1 MPMNIQARGA
11 KHQLRVT
18 HDLLAKPYFH
28 TFDSATA
35 ASNAGNALLA
45 MLSRG
50 VVPGELLAPAPDGR
64 RGPDPLVTQ
73 VISEYERLAPIT
85 ASDADLLV
93 PLRGEVP
100 GLRVSGVTFAWVEDY
115 VASLKTAERHL
126 APSSVR
132 KRVGTLAR
140 VLQWH
145 LNRSTPDGERMPAN
159 PFKLLPDGYS
169 LYTRPEAVALAKE
182 GLEVKRDT
190 ARDVRL
196 PPVQQARV
204 AAALAGERNPDRERA
219 LSVDVEFTM
228 LYELIL
234 DTGLRLREAY
244 RLRVDQLDLDRRFI
258 HVEGTKG
265 HRGLV
270 KPRTVP
276 LKRVLTDRLRA
287 YVDGRKGA
295 MFPTLWDGS
304 NEPVAL
310 KKTTARLSARFATL
324 FGYAGLHDFTE
335 HDLRH
340 EATCRWFELRDA
352 AGRWVYDDVA
362 ICRIMGWTDTNLA
375 LRYASLRGEDLAARL
390 PD

>member
-1 MPMNIQARGA
+1 MGMNIQARGA

-18 HDLLAKPYFH
+18 HALLPRPYFH
-28 TFDSATA
+28 TFDDFTA

-50 VVPGELLAPAPDGR
+50 VVPSELLAADPDKR
-64 RGPDPLVTQ
+64 RGPDPLVT
-73 VISEYERLAPIT
+73 VVVSDYERLAPIT
-85 ASDADLLV
+85 ASDADLLM
-93 PLRGEVP
+93 PMRDEVA
-100 GLRVSGVTFAWVEDY
+100 GLRVSGITFAWVEDY
-115 VASLKTAERHL
+115 VASLKTSERHL
-126 APSSVR
+126 APSSIR
-132 KRVGTLAR
+132 KRVGTLSR

-145 LNRSTPDGERMPAN
+145 LNRSTPAGERMPAN

-169 LYTRPEAVALAKE
+169 LYTRPEDEALRAVGKVA
-182 GLEVKRDT
+182 KRDQ

-196 PPVQQARV
+196 PAEAQARV
-204 AAALAGERNPDRERA
+204 ARALAGEKHPERERA
-219 LSVDVEFTM
+219 LAVDAEFTM

-244 RLRVDQLDLDRRFI
+244 RLRAGQLDLDRRFI

-265 HRGLV
+265 HRLV
-270 KPRTVP
+270 LKPRTVP
-276 LKRVLTDRLRA
+276 LKRVLTDKLRA
-287 YVDGRKGA
+287 YVEGRPA
-295 MFPTLWDGS
+295 LLFPTLWDGS
-304 NEPVAL
+304 NEAAAL

-324 FGYAGLHDFTE
+324 FEYAGVDDFKE

-352 AGRWVYDDVA
+352 GGRWIYDDVA

>member
-1 MPMNIQARGA
+1 MNVQARGA

-18 HDLLAKPYFH
+18 HELLPKPYFQ
-28 TFDSATA
+28 TFDDPVQARNT
-35 ASNAGNALLA
+35 GEVLLA
-45 MLSRG
+45 MLARG
-50 VVPGELLAPAPDGR
+50 VVPSELLAGEPDAR

-73 VISEYERLAPIT
+73 AISEYEKLAPIT
-85 ASDADLLV
+85 TSDADLLV
-93 PLRGEVP
+93 PLRTEVA
-100 GLRVSGVTFAWVEDY
+100 GVRVSGLTFAWVEGY

-126 APSSVR
+126 APSSIR
-132 KRVGTLAR
+132 KRVGTLSR

-145 LNRSTPDGERMPAN
+145 LNRSTPDGERMPVN

-169 LYTRPEAVALAKE
+169 LYTRPEAAALATV
-182 GLEVKRDT
+182 GLEAKRDQS
-190 ARDVRL
+190 RDVRL
-196 PPVQQARV
+196 PPAARERV
-204 AAALAGERNPDRERA
+204 EAALAGERRPDRERA
-219 LSVDVEFTM
+219 LAVDPEFTM
-228 LYELIL
+228 LFELIL

-265 HRGLV
+265 HRGV
-270 KPRTVP
+270 IKPRTVP
-276 LKRVLTDRLRA
+276 LKRALTERLRA
-287 YVDGRKGA
+287 HCAGRKGLL
-295 MFPTLWDGS
+295 FPTLWDGD
-304 NEPVAL
+304 NEARAL
-310 KKTTARLSARFATL
+310 KKTTARLSARFGTL
-324 FGYAGLHDFTE
+324 FEYAGVDGFTE

-352 AGRWVYDDVA
+352 RGAWVYDDVA